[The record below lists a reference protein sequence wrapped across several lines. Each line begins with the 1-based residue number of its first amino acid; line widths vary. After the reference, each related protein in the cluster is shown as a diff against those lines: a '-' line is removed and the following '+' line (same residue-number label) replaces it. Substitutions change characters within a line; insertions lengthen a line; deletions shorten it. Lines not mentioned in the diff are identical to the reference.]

1 MLAKNGHS
9 NWAFQTQPQ
18 PGWGWND
25 VLPYFKRSERNE
37 RGADDV
43 GCARLKD
50 LFGLSLEGA
59 TLIVKAVFEWRKHR
73 SGMLTTNFAE
83 AGGFIRSALGEPIP
97 DLQLH
102 SSSASWPTMAA
113 RPCSATATPATSA
126 CCALKG
132 AAA

>member
-1 MLAKNGHS
+1 MVLLEAGGPDSSALIHCPAGLAVLAKNGHS
-9 NWAFQTQPQ
+9 NWAFQAQPQ

-59 TLIVKAVFEWRKHR
+59 TRIVSPAAIPNDR
-73 SGMLTTNFAE
+73 SLTTVVSPYA
-83 AGGFIRSALGEPIP
+83 
-97 DLQLH
+97 
-102 SSSASWPTMAA
+102 
-113 RPCSATATPATSA
+113 CS
-126 CCALKG
+126 G
-132 AAA
+132 A